1 MTDAGDGRLFI
12 STYLYGLTIYD
23 TRTGTSENFRIG
35 ESDSLRGRICSNW
48 ILDIYPDNE
57 QRIWLATASG
67 VCYYDLKAERFS
79 KALLN
84 GTICFSVCKTIEGD
98 ILIGTDE
105 GLFVGDTSDVQRFTQ
120 GGGLHDKSVKHIAQ
134 SPDGD
139 IWCATSSGIW
149 QYDCDNKT
157 FIAHINGNGL
167 FAKEYFTGGL
177 TTNDGRQCFIS
188 TKGLTVFDPIAVS
201 NRTNDLPDV
210 KITGFNILGKH
221 ASLGIPNIENDNY
234 KVSYEDVVLS
244 FDF

>member
-1 MTDAGDGRLFI
+1 
-12 STYLYGLTIYD
+12 
-23 TRTGTSENFRIG
+23 
-35 ESDSLRGRICSNW
+35 
-48 ILDIYPDNE
+48 
-57 QRIWLATASG
+57 

-149 QYDCDNKT
+149 QYDSDNKT

-201 NRTNDLPDV
+201 NRNNDLPDV
-210 KITGFNILGKH
+210 KIQDSISLANTPPQ
-221 ASLGIPNIENDNY
+221 ASQTSKTTIIKCHTRMWCCRLIFRCSTSKIRSMSSTNTASTIARGCPIF
-234 KVSYEDVVLS
+234 LATTH
-244 FDF
+244 